1 VEGINCGLPNQLV
14 GRVDLLV
21 GPVVRQLQLPEL
33 LGSRQRAR
41 EALDA
46 ALRVVLGF
54 VENLFGLKDGEYSR
68 PSLQNLFGMEKLRKL
83 PHGDIGLI
91 TLPLKQLRTL
101 RPGGLQLLH
110 PIRRRRHVGRNLL
123 TELGREEMRILVG
136 LTGVG

>member
-1 VEGINCGLPNQLV
+1 
-14 GRVDLLV
+14 
-21 GPVVRQLQLPEL
+21 
-33 LGSRQRAR
+33 
-41 EALDA
+41 
-46 ALRVVLGF
+46 
-54 VENLFGLKDGEYSR
+54 
-68 PSLQNLFGMEKLRKL
+68 
-83 PHGDIGLI
+83 LI